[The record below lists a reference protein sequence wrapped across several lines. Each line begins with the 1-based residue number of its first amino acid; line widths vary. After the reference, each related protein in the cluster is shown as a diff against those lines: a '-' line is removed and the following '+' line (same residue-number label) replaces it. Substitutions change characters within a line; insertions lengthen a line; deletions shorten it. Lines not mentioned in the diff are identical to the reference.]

1 MCTARREESTASSSV
16 LGPLRFTPLAGGCS
30 WASEEDWLLVNCSKS
45 YLILSRLGPVPWGMA
60 PSCRHGVF
68 ALTRF
73 LWVTLINPLLLPE
86 GTNPLKWGEK
96 GKERSLGVH
105 KSLGKAWG
113 FLKQMGVFMFSITRR
128 QHSFHVL
135 ISLYHQMRDWRRS
148 EETRLLNRFQSLSHR
163 MWLSK
168 RDHKPNQR
176 PRCALTHCYS
186 KPDVNLGVKA
196 PITFYL
202 CRCWETQMSHQERP
216 LSWVTAETSMA
227 PMYRGW

>member
-1 MCTARREESTASSSV
+1 M
-16 LGPLRFTPLAGGCS
+16 
-30 WASEEDWLLVNCSKS
+30 
-45 YLILSRLGPVPWGMA
+45 
-60 PSCRHGVF
+60 F

-105 KSLGKAWG
+105 KSLGKARG
-113 FLKQMGVFMFSITRR
+113 FLKQMGIFMFSLTRR

-135 ISLYHQMRDWRRS
+135 TSLYHQVRDWRRS
-148 EETRLLNRFQSLSHR
+148 EETCLLNRFQSLSHR

-176 PRCALTHCYS
+176 LRCALTHSYS
-186 KPDVNLGVKA
+186 KPDGNLGVKA

-202 CRCWETQMSHQERP
+202 CRCWETQMSHTQWKITL
-216 LSWVTAETSMA
+216 LSDSRDLHGTYVQRLVGAQCSQSVFCSINKARCFMLA
-227 PMYRGW
+227 AK